1 MKSKLDVVRLAGILS
16 LLFII
21 VTIVWYLMV
30 FWPTSDPQRIGE
42 DLQKIANSPAQYLGF
57 IAVDILYSLAIFA
70 LGGLFYLIFRSHSRS
85 LALFGLL
92 GFCTTGVMWMIMD
105 IPALAIYPLA
115 KEYVVASGAT
125 ANTLAN
131 NAALLSLWGSYS
143 DPIVCTFYGIG
154 LLAFGFLIARSRVVP
169 RPLGWLAMLG
179 GALMLI
185 TWYNC
190 FEGYIISEAAYY
202 VTEFWYL
209 PTGLWLLLRGIRE
222 APAQS

>member
-1 MKSKLDVVRLAGILS
+1 MKSKFDVVRLAGILS

-70 LGGLFYLIFRSHSRS
+70 LGGLFYLMFQSRS
-85 LALFGLL
+85 RYLALFGLL
-92 GFCTTGVMWMIMD
+92 GFFATGIMWMMID
-105 IPALAIYPLA
+105 IPALAIYSVA
-115 KEYVVASGAT
+115 KEYVVTSGAN
-125 ANTLAN
+125 ANALAN
-131 NAALLSLWGSYS
+131 SAALLSLWGSYS